1 MRTRILLMMAI
12 LLPFFAF
19 NMYAEEQPVKKNP
32 IRPEIG
38 QKLDRSLL
46 QIPTLFCNE
55 SKNNVWI
62 LQLIS
67 YICVSQNS
75 MIL

>member
-1 MRTRILLMMAI
+1 MRKLILLLMAI

-32 IRPEIG
+32 LRPEIG

-46 QIPTLFCNE
+46 QILNI
-55 SKNNVWI
+55 I
-62 LQLIS
+62 L
-67 YICVSQNS
+67 
-75 MIL
+75 

>member
-19 NMYAEEQPVKKNP
+19 NMYAEEQPVKKIP
-32 IRPEIG
+32 LRPEIG

-46 QIPTLFCNE
+46 QIPTLLFCNE
-55 SKNNVWI
+55 SKNNVRI
-62 LQLIS
+62 L
-67 YICVSQNS
+67 
-75 MIL
+75 

>member
-1 MRTRILLMMAI
+1 MRKLILLLMAI

-32 IRPEIG
+32 LRPEIG

-46 QIPTLFCNE
+46 KFQHYFVTNRRIMYGFSN
-55 SKNNVWI
+55 
-62 LQLIS
+62 
-67 YICVSQNS
+67 
-75 MIL
+75 